1 MNKIKVKICGITNLE
16 DALLAVKLGAD
27 YIGFVFAKSPRRIL
41 IKQACDIAEQLPKRV
56 KTVGVFV
63 NAKIQEVNRVVR
75 LVKLDYVQL
84 HGEEKPDFCGKI
96 VGAKVWKAF
105 RLKKKSDISSLNKY
119 NGKVAAVLLDTY
131 RRGKKGGTGKPFNW
145 TLAVAAKK
153 MGFPIVL
160 AGGLNPKN
168 VRKAVRMVK
177 PDVVDVSSGVELR
190 PGKKD
195 PKLIEEFI
203 KNNQQFLN

>member
-1 MNKIKVKICGITNLE
+1 MKPKVKICGITNLE
-16 DALLAVKLGAD
+16 DALLSVKLGAD
-27 YIGFVFAKSPRRIL
+27 YLGFVFAKSPRRIL
-41 IKQACDIAEQLPKRV
+41 IKQACDIAEKLPKRI

-96 VGAKVWKAF
+96 VGSKVWKAF
-105 RLKKKSDISSLNKY
+105 RLKKKGDIGQLKKY
-119 NGKVAAVLLDTY
+119 EGKVAAVLLDTF

-153 MGFPIVL
+153 QGFPIVL
-160 AGGLNPKN
+160 AGGLNPEN
-168 VRKAVRMVK
+168 VGKAIRMVK
-177 PDVVDVSSGVELR
+177 PEVVDVSSGVELR

-195 PKLIEEFI
+195 PLLLER
-203 KNNQQFLN
+203 FLGAVKKRSR